1 MDRMKQLI
9 EILNKASLAYY
20 QQNREIM
27 TDREYDALYD
37 ELVALESETGIV
49 LSNSPTQNVGYEVL
63 GSLTKIRHPQR
74 MLSLDKT
81 KEVSRL
87 AEFLGNNV
95 GVLSYKMDGLT
106 VVLTYNDGELTQ
118 AVTRGN

>member
-49 LSNSPTQNVGYEVL
+49 LSNSTMTESLHRLLQEETEKLVKILPTML
-63 GSLTKIRHPQR
+63 G
-74 MLSLDKT
+74 
-81 KEVSRL
+81 
-87 AEFLGNNV
+87 FLRTFP
-95 GVLSYKMDGLT
+95 LK
-106 VVLTYNDGELTQ
+106 
-118 AVTRGN
+118 

>member
-37 ELVALESETGIV
+37 ELVKVKQV
-49 LSNSPTQNVGYEVL
+49 LCFQ
-63 GSLTKIRHPQR
+63 IRLH
-74 MLSLDKT
+74 
-81 KEVSRL
+81 
-87 AEFLGNNV
+87 
-95 GVLSYKMDGLT
+95 KM
-106 VVLTYNDGELTQ
+106 
-118 AVTRGN
+118 

>member
-1 MDRMKQLI
+1 
-9 EILNKASLAYY
+9 
-20 QQNREIM
+20 M

-74 MLSLDKT
+74 IVYPLTRQRKYP
-81 KEVSRL
+81 
-87 AEFLGNNV
+87 
-95 GVLSYKMDGLT
+95 VLLNFWATM
-106 VVLTYNDGELTQ
+106 
-118 AVTRGN
+118 

>member
-37 ELVALESETGIV
+37 ELVAWKVKQV
-49 LSNSPTQNVGYEVL
+49 LCFQIL
-63 GSLTKIRHPQR
+63 LHR
-74 MLSLDKT
+74 M
-81 KEVSRL
+81 
-87 AEFLGNNV
+87 
-95 GVLSYKMDGLT
+95 
-106 VVLTYNDGELTQ
+106 
-118 AVTRGN
+118 